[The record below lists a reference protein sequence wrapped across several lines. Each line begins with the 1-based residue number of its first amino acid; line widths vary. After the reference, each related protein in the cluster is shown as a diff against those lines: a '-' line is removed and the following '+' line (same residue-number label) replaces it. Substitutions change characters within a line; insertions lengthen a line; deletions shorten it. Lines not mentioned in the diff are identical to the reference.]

1 MHEKEAAIG
10 YCGCCNYAAKLTGQ
24 RLVGIPDE
32 NGTTFKPSQPI
43 RMALPNSLI
52 RAKNRSDILIEINGQ
67 PRRCLEY
74 SNQNFRK
81 LWNNGLW
88 FILEL
93 RVSPTRSAADRTA
106 GYKVMSAC
114 RYTHALKRCRGFL
127 EI

>member
-52 RAKNRSDILIEINGQ
+52 RAKNRS
-67 PRRCLEY
+67 EY
-74 SNQNFRK
+74 SNRNKWTTSEVSRIFQPKFPEA
-81 LWNNGLW
+81 
-88 FILEL
+88 LE
-93 RVSPTRSAADRTA
+93 
-106 GYKVMSAC
+106 
-114 RYTHALKRCRGFL
+114 
-127 EI
+127 